1 MLQIL
6 QEQTEMLAELK
17 TLQCFT
23 LELQPISYRTQ
34 RHLVLHHGLLFY
46 VLQFK
51 PGSRVALRR
60 FMTPF
65 RVSIRWIRTCGV
77 AKLACKLF
85 STTPASGLL
94 TESVRLRS
102 KSLMPE
108 CITSGKETESNA
120 GIVMEDCR
128 TGSGMTILWRSSPN
142 GFLFVSL
149 SSNRKA
155 PTMSTKWCWGP
166 PNCDGRTYRI
176 LHRDRQRRESPT
188 RCDPT
193 PSKQNPSWWSPS
205 IQVGPFC
212 SVKLWLRKSNAPFV
226 LRGKP
231 IFSATKSQW
240 VSFSILFVKSFW
252 RHDNICL
259 SKS

>member
-6 QEQTEMLAELK
+6 QEQAEILAEWK

-34 RHLVLHHGLLFY
+34 RHLVLHHGLLFH

-128 TGSGMTILWRSSPN
+128 TGSGMTILWKSTPN
-142 GFLFVSL
+142 GSPFVS
-149 SSNRKA
+149 SSSSRKA
-155 PTMSTKWCWGP
+155 PTMFTKSCWGP
-166 PNCDGRTYRI
+166 QDYDGRTYPI
-176 LHRDRQRRESPT
+176 LHPDRQHRESPS
-188 RCDPT
+188 RCVPT

-212 SVKLWLRKSNAPFV
+212 SVKFWLRKSNAPFV

-240 VSFSILFVKSFW
+240 VKFQYSFCKIFLKTW
-252 RHDNICL
+252 
-259 SKS
+259 